1 MEKIIVKAPLSGM
14 IYPIEQVPDPVFAQ
28 KMVGDGISIDPVTNV
43 LTAPVDGQITQ
54 LHSAS
59 HAVTVTHSSGLEVM
73 MHIGI
78 DTVAL
83 KAKGFTVKVE
93 EDQMVRAGD
102 ELIEFEMDY
111 VAINAKSL
119 LTQIILTNGEI
130 VEGVEKAEGDAHS
143 GETDLMTVSLKSE
156 AVEEAETDGIET
168 VSEAIIIPNITGLH
182 ARPAAVL
189 AGLAK
194 KFTAAEGGGEG
205 QRQICGGH
213 HETGCGPSG

>member
-1 MEKIIVKAPLSGM
+1 MEKVIVKAPLSGV

-28 KMVGDGISIDPVTNV
+28 KMVGDGIAIDPVTSV
-43 LTAPVDGQITQ
+43 LKAPYDGKITQ

-59 HAVTVTHSSGLEVM
+59 HAVTVTHKSGLEVM

-83 KAKGFTVKVE
+83 KANGFTVKVE
-93 EDQMVRAGD
+93 EDQMVRMGD
-102 ELIEFEMDY
+102 DLIEFEMDY
-111 VAINAKSL
+111 IATHAKSL

-130 VEGVEKAEGDAHS
+130 VEGVKKTEGDAHCS
-143 GETDLMTVSLKSE
+143 ETDLMTVSLKSE
-156 AVEEAETDGIET
+156 AQEETEGNGVEI

-194 KFTAAEGGGEG
+194 KFTARIQLLKGEE
-205 QRQICGGH
+205 RR
-213 HETGCGPSG
+213 